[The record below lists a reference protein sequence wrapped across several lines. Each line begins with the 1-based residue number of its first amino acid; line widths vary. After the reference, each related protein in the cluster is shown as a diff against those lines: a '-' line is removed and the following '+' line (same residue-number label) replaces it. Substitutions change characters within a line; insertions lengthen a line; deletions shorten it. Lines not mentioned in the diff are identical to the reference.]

1 MYPLN
6 CGLVKLSYSSVD
18 VPLLDLEDCFLLV
31 TGYHLVLAV
40 TDDTNFNFVT
50 LKADLLRI

>member
-6 CGLVKLSYSSVD
+6 CGLLKLSYSSVD
-18 VPLLDLEDCFLLV
+18 IQLLNLEDCFLLV
-31 TGYHLVLAV
+31 TGCHLVLAV
-40 TDDTNFNFVT
+40 TGDTNFNFVT